1 MQYRMLSLAFIIY
14 KKIAPNELTL
24 GAITLLYLI
33 SYLLRAIFFYVFRD
47 DERR

>member
-1 MQYRMLSLAFIIY
+1 MQYGMLSLAFIIY

-33 SYLLRAIFFYVFRD
+33 SYSAKGDLLLRL
-47 DERR
+47 